1 MEVNNRHMSDP
12 NSQCDVDTEFMEQ
25 QFYNKNDS
33 AFDDNASYEKSSTI
47 SQDGR
52 TLGYEDG
59 KNDDLGPET
68 NVDTLDDASDNCT
81 LINASRELF
90 SNEKSDNN
98 LTVENELGD
107 TFLCPSNNT
116 NEHHNITS
124 VDNVGDSDESDDE
137 WNFYRIEPNQE
148 TENSLQP
155 KVSSVVSE
163 VGEEIVEPEILENY
177 KDLLISDEK
186 LNLCNQNPE
195 KSEEKESFFSPDKS
209 EINENNEDL
218 LLPEIQDNCS
228 EEMDFSLNPNAAEFV
243 PVSSPPSIP
252 SRFMDLPISGSPLK
266 QTSMMDDINLPSPK
280 EFKEEA
286 SHRPHEVEEEDNEI
300 ISINGNVFT
309 GENIEEFDG
318 KKKAALNLDESEISS
333 TRAEFGD
340 ESNISFLAT
349 DFQKASGFDG
359 SFTESCTEYENDPMA
374 MSMGP
379 DGFNVLSNPVD
390 LNAIHDLNDSDLCD
404 INYLGEEKEQT
415 LTPVDDDHSQPL
427 DLKSPNSN
435 ELQLKLTP
443 SEHENTNN
451 NIMCTLSPSEE
462 LNVKDIENNTD
473 EIISQVAAMNLKN
486 EQLSEVC
493 LENTNDFM
501 NNTDNI
507 KNNDQTQ
514 DDSLLTEQKPAE
526 SLFLESQHVPLENVE
541 IQTPQNKFDSSLENC
556 LISCDE
562 SENLEHHQEIILT
575 DQCNENTFSDSEK
588 LASHDSINIQAIT
601 KSEPTFNNEC
611 EFKNEEQKKN
621 EEKDNVPDISV
632 NNNFT
637 NVLVDIVPTKAQNGE
652 NSIIEKENTDIT
664 VSPRKS
670 MELSKSLQEFTG
682 LEKELSPTENNKNLM
697 EIITKTS
704 ATKSSPRVTPAA
716 LSKPLVGVVSRSTN
730 SSADAKKV
738 TGVGVAG
745 NSVDVSKAS
754 TLNKP
759 SSKPGIKS
767 APRLTSASQSKS
779 SVTKV
784 PLTTTNTEKKSTVTT
799 NGDSKAN
806 KIPPKSRTSTVDVP
820 SKPLVKSTVSSTRL
834 TTTTKSKS
842 SVGTTESKPGLKTT
856 VEVKSSGI
864 NVRPRTAPSAL
875 TTTKSRTSNPVKS
888 SIVDKN
894 VKETAN
900 KQILNRTT
908 STTNSRASN
917 QGLHSTTTTVS
928 ATTKRST
935 TTVRTTKQQSSL
947 TRTTAKNIKTS
958 IKTNVNKTQLPNNV
972 NEIKNVKVIEES
984 LSAVTIANTENVSEK
999 DSTTPTIEN
1008 QQIIGQEL

>member
-1 MEVNNRHMSDP
+1 
-12 NSQCDVDTEFMEQ
+12 
-25 QFYNKNDS
+25 
-33 AFDDNASYEKSSTI
+33 
-47 SQDGR
+47 
-52 TLGYEDG
+52 
-59 KNDDLGPET
+59 
-68 NVDTLDDASDNCT
+68 
-81 LINASRELF
+81 
-90 SNEKSDNN
+90 
-98 LTVENELGD
+98 
-107 TFLCPSNNT
+107 
-116 NEHHNITS
+116 
-124 VDNVGDSDESDDE
+124 
-137 WNFYRIEPNQE
+137 
-148 TENSLQP
+148 
-155 KVSSVVSE
+155 
-163 VGEEIVEPEILENY
+163 
-177 KDLLISDEK
+177 
-186 LNLCNQNPE
+186 
-195 KSEEKESFFSPDKS
+195 
-209 EINENNEDL
+209 
-218 LLPEIQDNCS
+218 
-228 EEMDFSLNPNAAEFV
+228 MDFSLNPNAAEFV

-286 SHRPHEVEEEDNEI
+286 SHRPHEVEEEDNET
-300 ISINGNVFT
+300 ISLNGNAFT

-379 DGFNVLSNPVD
+379 DGFNLLSNPVD

-404 INYLGEEKEQT
+404 INSLGEEKEQT

-427 DLKSPNSN
+427 DLKSPDSN
-435 ELQLKLTP
+435 ELQLKSTP
-443 SEHENTNN
+443 LEHENTNN

-462 LNVKDIENNTD
+462 LNVKNIENNTD
-473 EIISQVAAMNLKN
+473 EIISQVVAMNLKN

-514 DDSLLTEQKPAE
+514 DNSLLTEQKPSE

-588 LASHDSINIQAIT
+588 LTSHDSINTQAIT

-621 EEKDNVPDISV
+621 EEKDNVPDVSV
-632 NNNFT
+632 SDNFT

-682 LEKELSPTENNKNLM
+682 LEKELSPTENNKDLM
-697 EIITKTS
+697 ESISHEISEKSQIQDALTTKDVVVENSEKSLDQTTEPSPEKIKVSAVEAKTTTAVATKKNSSKISSKTITKTS
-704 ATKSSPRVTPAA
+704 GTKSSTRVTPAA

-738 TGVGVAG
+738 IGVGVAG

-759 SSKPGIKS
+759 SSKPGVKS
-767 APRLTSASQSKS
+767 APRLTSVSQSKS
-779 SVTKV
+779 SATKV

-834 TTTTKSKS
+834 TITTKSKS

-856 VEVKSSGI
+856 AEVKSSGI

-875 TTTKSRTSNPVKS
+875 TTTKSRTSNPVKP

-917 QGLHSTTTTVS
+917 QGLQSTTTTAS

-972 NEIKNVKVIEES
+972 NEIKNAKVIEES

>member
-1 MEVNNRHMSDP
+1 
-12 NSQCDVDTEFMEQ
+12 
-25 QFYNKNDS
+25 
-33 AFDDNASYEKSSTI
+33 
-47 SQDGR
+47 
-52 TLGYEDG
+52 
-59 KNDDLGPET
+59 
-68 NVDTLDDASDNCT
+68 
-81 LINASRELF
+81 
-90 SNEKSDNN
+90 
-98 LTVENELGD
+98 
-107 TFLCPSNNT
+107 
-116 NEHHNITS
+116 
-124 VDNVGDSDESDDE
+124 
-137 WNFYRIEPNQE
+137 
-148 TENSLQP
+148 
-155 KVSSVVSE
+155 
-163 VGEEIVEPEILENY
+163 
-177 KDLLISDEK
+177 
-186 LNLCNQNPE
+186 
-195 KSEEKESFFSPDKS
+195 
-209 EINENNEDL
+209 
-218 LLPEIQDNCS
+218 
-228 EEMDFSLNPNAAEFV
+228 MDFSLNPNAAEFV

-286 SHRPHEVEEEDNEI
+286 SHRPHEVEEEDTET
-300 ISINGNVFT
+300 ISLNGNAFT
-309 GENIEEFDG
+309 GENIEEFDE
-318 KKKAALNLDESEISS
+318 KNKAALNLDESEISS

-349 DFQKASGFDG
+349 DFQKASGSDG

-379 DGFNVLSNPVD
+379 DGFNLLSNPVD

-404 INYLGEEKEQT
+404 INSLGEEKEQT
-415 LTPVDDDHSQPL
+415 LTPIDDDHSQPL
-427 DLKSPNSN
+427 DLKSPDSN
-435 ELQLKLTP
+435 ELELKSTP
-443 SEHENTNN
+443 LEHENTNN
-451 NIMCTLSPSEE
+451 NIMYTLSPSEE

-493 LENTNDFM
+493 LENTNDFT

-514 DDSLLTEQKPAE
+514 DDSPLTEQKPAE

-541 IQTPQNKFDSSLENC
+541 IQKPQNKFDSSLENC

-562 SENLEHHQEIILT
+562 SKNLEHHQEEINFT

-588 LASHDSINIQAIT
+588 LASHDSVNTQVIT
-601 KSEPTFNNEC
+601 KSEPAFNNEC
-611 EFKNEEQKKN
+611 EYKNEEQEKN
-621 EEKDNVPDISV
+621 KEKDNVPDVSV
-632 NNNFT
+632 SDNFT
-637 NVLVDIVPTKAQNGE
+637 NVLVDIVPTKTHNGE
-652 NSIIEKENTDIT
+652 NSIIEKESTDII
-664 VSPRKS
+664 VSPTKS

-682 LEKELSPTENNKNLM
+682 LEKELSPTENNKDLM
-697 EIITKTS
+697 ENISHEISEKSQIQDTLTTKDAVVENSEKSLDQTTEPSPEKIKVSAVEAKNTTAVAAKTKSNKISSKTITKTS
-704 ATKSSPRVTPAA
+704 ATKSSTRVTSAG

-745 NSVDVSKAS
+745 NSIDASKAS

-767 APRLTSASQSKS
+767 AFRLTSASQSKS
-779 SVTKV
+779 SATKV

-820 SKPLVKSTVSSTRL
+820 SKPLVKSTVSSARP

-842 SVGTTESKPGLKTT
+842 SIGTTESKPGLKTT

-864 NVRPRTAPSAL
+864 NIRPKTAPSAL
-875 TTTKSRTSNPVKS
+875 TTTKSRTSNPAKP

-900 KQILNRTT
+900 KQISNRTT
-908 STTNSRASN
+908 SSTNSRASN
-917 QGLHSTTTTVS
+917 QGLHSPTTTVS

-972 NEIKNVKVIEES
+972 NEIKNAKVIEES
-984 LSAVTIANTENVSEK
+984 LSAATIVNAETVSEK
-999 DSTTPTIEN
+999 DSSTPTIEN
-1008 QQIIGQEL
+1008 Q